1 MRSQCGC
8 RGPLDVPLWA
18 PLWVSM
24 RNELEQNMWA
34 THIIALGLGISICDI
49 GLELVS
55 IRLQEVPV
63 IREGVGQSISHCVGS
78 KPNPRGSLSGPV
90 TKTQHS
96 QCKRP
101 GFDSWPG
108 NLDPICLN

>member
-34 THIIALGLGISICDI
+34 THIIALGLGLSICDI
-49 GLELVS
+49 GRELVS

-63 IREGVGQSISHCVGS
+63 IREGVGQSGFTL
-78 KPNPRGSLSGPV
+78 RGFKAQP
-90 TKTQHS
+90 
-96 QCKRP
+96 
-101 GFDSWPG
+101 
-108 NLDPICLN
+108 

>member
-34 THIIALGLGISICDI
+34 THIIALGLGLSICDI

-63 IREGVGQSISHCVGS
+63 IREGVGQSDFTL
-78 KPNPRGSLSGPV
+78 RGFKAQP
-90 TKTQHS
+90 
-96 QCKRP
+96 
-101 GFDSWPG
+101 
-108 NLDPICLN
+108 